1 MKVDYDFNKNT
12 NLNNQF
18 FKKNIKNLYINRYI
32 WKF

>member
-1 MKVDYDFNKNT
+1 MKIDYDFNNNN

-32 WKF
+32 